1 MPRKKFIVI
10 IDDHAMFR
18 KGLSALINMFADYQI
33 LFDAA
38 NGKDFIRKL
47 QPLDLPDIVLLDITM
62 PEMDG
67 YTTADWIR
75 VNHPEIKVLAISTMD
90 SENAIIKMIKHGAV
104 GYILK
109 DSEPSDLIL
118 AFNDV
123 LNKGY
128 FYNELVTRKVLNSI
142 NQLVDTS
149 SGLNT
154 FVSLTQ
160 KEIAFIKW
168 ACSEKT
174 YQEIAKEMFLS
185 ERTIDGYR
193 VSVFNKLNVRTRV
206 GLVMYAI
213 KNILLLYNIKKS
225 WHTNADLENL
235 E

>member
-1 MPRKKFIVI
+1 MPDKKYIVI
-10 IDDHAMFR
+10 VDDHAMFR
-18 KGLSALINMFADYQI
+18 KGLGALINLFADYQI

-38 NGKDFIRKL
+38 NGKDFISKL
-47 QPLDLPDIVLLDITM
+47 KPPHIPDIVLLDITM

-67 YTTADWIR
+67 YSTASWIR
-75 VNHPEIKVLAISTMD
+75 VNHPQMKVLAISTMD
-90 SENAIIKMIKHGAV
+90 GENSIIKMIKHGAV

-109 DSEPSDLIL
+109 DSEPSELKL
-118 AFNDV
+118 AFDEV
-123 LNKGY
+123 LSKGY

-142 NQLVDTS
+142 NQLVDND

-160 KEIAFIKW
+160 REIEFIKW

-193 VSVFNKLNVRTRV
+193 ESVFGKLNVRTRV

-213 KNILLLYNIKKS
+213 KNNIFR
-225 WHTNADLENL
+225 L
-235 E
+235 